1 MTAPAWT
8 GHPPPMLRASL
19 REAQPRGGA
28 LPFPP
33 LTTPPPPPLP
43 PPALC
48 PDPGAEDRTAPL
60 ALAPEDDSDEVP
72 SGGQTLAFQRPIRGP
87 ATRVSPARLRVELGP
102 GIGQT
107 LDLPPA
113 GGSVGRGSDNDL
125 QLRSPQVSRH
135 HARFVRLAGDV
146 FIEDL
151 QGGNGVLLN
160 QVRVHRA
167 MLFDGDLIQ
176 LGDVMLRFERG

>member
-19 REAQPRGGA
+19 REAAPRGAA

-33 LTTPPPPPLP
+33 LTTAPPPPLP
-43 PPALC
+43 PPALL
-48 PDPGAEDRTAPL
+48 PDPSAEDRTAPL
-60 ALAPEDDSDEVP
+60 ALAPEDESDEVA
-72 SGGQTLAFQRPIRGP
+72 SGGQTLAFQRPLRGP

-102 GIGQT
+102 GLGQA
-107 LDLPPA
+107 LDLPPT
-113 GGSVGRGSDNDL
+113 GGNIGRGSENDL
-125 QLRSPQVSRH
+125 QIRSPQVSRR
-135 HARFVRLAGDV
+135 HARFVRQAGDV

-151 QGGNGVLLN
+151 DGGNGVLLN